1 MKSLLSKLPAV
12 LFVFLILFGYG
23 AAAQDSTVEMADV
36 MRSNG
41 KIYVVVAV
49 AAVVLTGI
57 LVYLIIIDRKV
68 AAIEKRLK
76 TKI

>member
-1 MKSLLSKLPAV
+1 MNLHMNKLTAL
-12 LFVFLILFGYG
+12 LFVFLL
-23 AAAQDSTVEMADV
+23 AMSTPVLAQETVEMADV

-57 LVYLIIIDRKV
+57 LVYLIMIDRKV
-68 AAIEKRLK
+68 AAIEKRLNK
-76 TKI
+76 KN